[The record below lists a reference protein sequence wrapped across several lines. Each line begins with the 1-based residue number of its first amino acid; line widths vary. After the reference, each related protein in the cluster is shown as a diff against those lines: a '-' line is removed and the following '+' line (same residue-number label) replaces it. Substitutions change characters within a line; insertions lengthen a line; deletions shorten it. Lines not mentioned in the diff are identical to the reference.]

1 MSNYILN
8 NREKE
13 MSEKNFYEELRN
25 QSDKLW
31 NAIFQHPFVIGIGDG
46 TLPQDKYEYYLKQD
60 YVYLIDFSRVFALAT
75 VKAFRLEDMVFFST
89 LLNATL
95 NIEME
100 LHRKTSHSLG
110 ISEEELE
117 KTQKSMIT
125 MSYTNLLVRTCY
137 EGSLAD
143 IVSVLLPCGSGYIEI
158 GQRLRKQGLP
168 GNKFYQ
174 DWINTYSSKEFEDLS
189 NWLIQRMNE
198 LAVGATAARKTYW
211 RSLYNAS
218 ARFEYLF
225 FDMSW
230 KKEFWPEGLL

>member
-1 MSNYILN
+1 
-8 NREKE
+8 
-13 MSEKNFYEELRN
+13 MSEKNFYEELRSE
-25 QSDKLW
+25 SDKLW
-31 NAIFQHPFVIGIGDG
+31 NIIFQHPFVTGIGDG
-46 TLPQDKYEYYLKQD
+46 SLSQDKYEYYLKQD

-75 VKAFRLEDMVFFST
+75 VKAFRLEDMTFFST

-95 NIEME
+95 NMEME
-100 LHRKTSHSLG
+100 LHRKTCQSFG

-143 IVSVLLPCGSGYIEI
+143 IIAVLLPCGSGYIEI
-158 GQRLRKQGLP
+158 GQRLKKQGLP
-168 GNKFYQ
+168 SNKFYQ

-189 NWLIQRMNE
+189 NWLIQRMNQ
-198 LAVGATAARKTYW
+198 LAVGATAARKVYW
-211 RSLYNAS
+211 HSLYKAS
-218 ARFEYLF
+218 ACFEYLF

-230 KKEFWPEGLL
+230 KKVFWPEELL